1 MKDRS
6 VGAALVLTF
15 FFGPLG
21 LLYVSVLGAILLTI
35 LAIIVAVLTLG
46 LGLVLIWPV
55 SMIWAA
61 LAASNQHSRYQAW
74 LAGR

>member
-1 MKDRS
+1 MKDKS

-15 FFGPLG
+15 LFGPLG
-21 LLYVSVLGAILLTI
+21 VLYVSVLLGIVW
-35 LAIIVAVLTLG
+35 IIVSLIVLVLTLG
-46 LGLVLIWPV
+46 LAAVVIWPV

-61 LAASNQHSRYQAW
+61 ISASSQHSKYQAW